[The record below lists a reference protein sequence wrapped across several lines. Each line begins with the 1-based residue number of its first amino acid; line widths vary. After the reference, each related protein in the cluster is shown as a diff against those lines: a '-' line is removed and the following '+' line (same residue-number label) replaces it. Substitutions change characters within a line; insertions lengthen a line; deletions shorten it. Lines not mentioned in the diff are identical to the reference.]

1 MSAPAYPSLTAIL
14 HEMVKHA
21 PSGLTARTI
30 ADLLGKD
37 YQTLMSEL
45 SRQPGHKLGADLLL
59 PLMDLTGSDA
69 PLNFLARE
77 RGGVFVPVPPNNNAA
92 DLAPAI
98 LASVK
103 EFGEFTAEAA
113 GGALCTA
120 PGAKSADERGF
131 AAEHLSRANERI
143 KAAAQDIADGH
154 IPAPRLARI
163 LKEGQEA
170 ATAIVTFMEMARA
183 VHQRQYGSRRSSPG
197 GR

>member
-103 EFGEFTAEAA
+103 EFGEYAAEAA
-113 GGALCTA
+113 
-120 PGAKSADERGF
+120 R
-131 AAEHLSRANERI
+131 
-143 KAAAQDIADGH
+143 DIADGH